1 MASTSTYHIHITY
14 FPMRARCEPVLYILA
29 DSGAQFEYE
38 EIPLMKWGEM
48 KKTGQVTPAIFPYSG
63 VPVLRVTDESSEQR
77 SEFLLGE
84 TSAILSY
91 LEEILAPPGATL
103 NKDLPLQ
110 TRVRTQMIR
119 EASLFFTNRVWQMS
133 VEKDWLAPP
142 SRDKIWKAIVVRYLR
157 NTEAALKELQKET
170 KVVPA
175 ETDQLTAL
183 HATVAAAITFIVQV
197 FPSAKLG
204 LGSGGHF
211 PLCRQLWKAVM
222 TRPRI
227 VAYWEEH
234 KIAEKAWT
242 ITEYGTAE
250 WIAKEAAKY
259 DSPWLLVKL

>member
-1 MASTSTYHIHITY
+1 MVSTSTSRIHITY
-14 FPMRARCEPVLYILA
+14 FPVRARCEPVLFMLA
-29 DSGAQFEYE
+29 DSGTQFEYE
-38 EIPLMKWGEM
+38 EIPLVKWGEM
-48 KKTGQVTPAIFPYSG
+48 KKTGQVTPAMYPFAG
-63 VPVLRVTDESSEQR
+63 VPVLRVIDKSSEQR
-77 SEFLLGE
+77 SDFLLGE

-110 TRVRTQMIR
+110 TRVRTQMIK
-119 EASLFFTNRVWQMS
+119 EASLFFTNRVWQLS

-142 SRDKIWKAIVVRYLR
+142 SRDKIWKAITVRYLR
-157 NTEAALKELQKET
+157 NTEAALGELKKEM

-183 HATVAAAITFIVQV
+183 HATVTAAITFITQV

-204 LGSGGHF
+204 LRAGGHF
-211 PLCRQLWKAVM
+211 PLCGQLWKAVM
-222 TRPRI
+222 TRPR
-227 VAYWEEH
+227 VVTYWKEH
-234 KIAEKAWT
+234 KIAEKAWS

-259 DSPWLLVKL
+259 DSPRLLAKL